1 MFVCVHQNAC
11 VEARRQ
17 FVGVSPLCRVV
28 LWIELSSSGMA
39 ASTLTLWTIRLA
51 PSLHFE
57 RFLVFVAFEGVEP
70 AQVWGSS
77 SGLNILCDGFRVQL
91 SRARQSVLIYS
102 EPLWDFNQ
110 DTNIV
115 TLGFWIGCIF
125 PLWVAVEVD
134 CEVNQF
140 RHIWGFAQVLSA
152 SQGSSRKQNLFWVTE
167 QNKSSRHTW

>member
-11 VEARRQ
+11 MEARRQ
-17 FVGVSPLCRVV
+17 FVGVSPLYRVGPV
-28 LWIELSSSGMA
+28 DRTVILRHGR
-39 ASTLTLWTIRLA
+39 STLTLWTIRLA

-57 RFLVFVAFEGVEP
+57 CFLVFVAFEGVEP

-77 SGLNILCDGFRVQL
+77 SGLNILCDGFRAQL
-91 SRARQSVLIYS
+91 SRGRQSVLIYS

-152 SQGSSRKQNLFWVTE
+152 SQGSSRKQNLFWVT
-167 QNKSSRHTW
+167 